1 MTTRGQAKSMAYH
14 NRIMYGDAAV
24 FGVFRIAIYS
34 ETLNEPIVTPLE
46 RFLRVGDDGRP
57 SWDQL
62 WEIADMIVDAY
73 DSDLED
79 YEETIRCEEMIG
91 KVYVPLKFIDEE
103 AGPCSVRIWRIGPDS
118 APRSPGRPADA
129 PSLKGTPGN
138 QK

>member
-1 MTTRGQAKSMAYH
+1 MAYI
-14 NRIMYGDAAV
+14 NRTMYGDAAV

-34 ETLNEPIVTPLE
+34 ETLNEPIVTPLD
-46 RFLRVGDDGRP
+46 RFLRVGEDGRP

-62 WEIADMIVDAY
+62 WEIADIIVDAY
-73 DSDLED
+73 DSDSEE
-79 YEETIRCEEMIG
+79 YECAEHCQIMIG
-91 KVYVPLKFIDEE
+91 KVYVPLKFHDEE

-129 PSLKGTPGN
+129 PSLKGAPGN